1 MVIEL
6 RARSDP
12 RSRSRSASESLNLKD
27 VTKRNGLVLACTL
40 LLFGHDASGASKTST
55 VVLDSSHRFRFE
67 LGYGWSKQD
76 LPKSQVVN
84 ERDRELDSE
93 LEGAV
98 EILARLDHLGHGQH
112 ATVVR
117 VNYQNDAAWR
127 GHREFFTNVERG
139 LLDASPG
146 AFHVRRVRGK
156 LGRVP
161 HLDVFFRQKKSAAAQ
176 EVSVRFLFF
185 RRYTLIATIGGP
197 SRYRRLAA
205 SAISRFTPYFL

>member
-1 MVIEL
+1 M
-6 RARSDP
+6 
-12 RSRSRSASESLNLKD
+12 D
-27 VTKRNGLVLACTL
+27 VVKPNWLVLGLVCSSL
-40 LLFGHDASGASKTST
+40 LPGQDASGAAKTPT

-76 LPKSQVVN
+76 SSDLQA
-84 ERDRELDSE
+84 LDKGE
-93 LEGAV
+93 EGTV
-98 EILARLDHLGHGQH
+98 EVLARLHHLAHGQH

-117 VNYQNDAAWR
+117 VNYQNHAAWR
-127 GHREFFTNVERG
+127 GHREFFAHVEQG

-146 AFHVRRVRGK
+146 ASHVRRVRGK

-161 HLDVFFRQKKSAAAQ
+161 HLDVFFGQKNSPTA

-197 SRYRRLAA
+197 RRYRHLATH
-205 SAISRFTPYFL
+205 AIEQFTPYFL